1 MASENSAVRMEN
13 TQGWKYQRNQKTK
26 Y

>member
-1 MASENSAVRMEN
+1 MASKNSAVRMEN
-13 TQGWKYQRNQKTK
+13 TQGSKNQRNQKTK